1 MKKIVPIL
9 LAAFCILF
17 FGACDLFK
25 KEEPQIPRSLRQVGH
40 LPIWEPDPK
49 DNEWNFVRLSPESR
63 KWCAYAALYNAFAP
77 ETANLLACYR
87 HNFPRGEY
95 AKPKPTFTYDTQHM
109 SAPPWKDATGTPMR
123 DPWSTVPG
131 I

>member
-1 MKKIVPIL
+1 MPGSGVKEKGRAVGDIARARF
-9 LAAFCILF
+9 LAT
-17 FGACDLFK
+17 
-25 KEEPQIPRSLRQVGH
+25 V
-40 LPIWEPDPK
+40 
-49 DNEWNFVRLSPESR
+49 
-63 KWCAYAALYNAFAP
+63 
-77 ETANLLACYR
+77 YR

-95 AKPKPTFTYDTQHM
+95 AKPKPTFTYDPQHM